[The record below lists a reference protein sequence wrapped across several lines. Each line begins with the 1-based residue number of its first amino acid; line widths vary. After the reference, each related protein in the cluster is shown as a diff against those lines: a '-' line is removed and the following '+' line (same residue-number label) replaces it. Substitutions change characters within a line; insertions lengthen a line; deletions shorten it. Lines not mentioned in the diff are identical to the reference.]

1 MHSIPASRPA
11 LVFRSAAL
19 GVLPRPQVGGA
30 DGHHGQHAAPAD
42 DEAAGRSSRGQ
53 LNWAGRRRTRAW
65 APSCSVAAPSCGTAL
80 RRTS

>member
-1 MHSIPASRPA
+1 MYSIPESQPA

-30 DGHHGQHAAPAD
+30 DGHHGQHEAPAD
-42 DEAAGRSSRGQ
+42 DEAAGCSSRGQ

-65 APSCSVAAPSCGTAL
+65 APSRPVAVPSCGTVL